1 MLRIFLALSLTF
13 LFIACDSDDDTTPE
27 MEVEVENFYG
37 LTVGNT
43 YTYSYHRRVG
53 DTEEFETLA
62 LTSNVVIT
70 DEVIIN
76 GESYFEFTATTT
88 GDDNVSTPD
97 VEVGVKVTTVKE
109 VEGVLQND
117 EGQVLFSNIQDSDP
131 YLISENEWGD
141 IYVENVNQMQQKTVP
156 AGNFNCDTNIRYAIL
171 EGGEQSPGSDV
182 FLFANGIGEI
192 YSTTS
197 AVSNPQHLWE
207 KRLTVYTL
215 VE

>member
-1 MLRIFLALSLTF
+1 MLRIFFALSLTF

-76 GESYFEFTATTT
+76 GESYFEFTKTVT
-88 GDDNVSTPD
+88 GDDTFPG
-97 VEVGVKVTTVKE
+97 EEQGVTITTVRD
-109 VEGVLQND
+109 VDGILQNE
-117 EGQVLFSNIQDSDP
+117 EGTVLFSTVVGSDP
-131 YLISENEWGD
+131 YLISDNDWGD
-141 IYVENVNQMQQKTVP
+141 VYIENTNQMQEKTVP
-156 AGNFNCDTNIRYAIL
+156 AGIFNCDTNIRYAIL
-171 EGGEQSPGSDV
+171 EGGDQSPATDTY
-182 FLFANGIGEI
+182 LFADGIGEI
-192 YSTTS
+192 YSTIST
-197 AVSNPQHLWE
+197 VNNPQHFWE
-207 KRLTVYTL
+207 KRLTSYSI
-215 VE
+215 EE